1 MNTLRR
7 TTCQLAMAGVLALAM
22 QTAGAASTIAAPP
35 VTPAEARVI
44 AKEAYIYGY
53 PLVDNYII
61 SYAYFVDRNDPNF
74 KSSWNNLKNIN
85 RVFTPADTSVQ
96 TPNSDTPYSWAGLD
110 LRAEPIVVSLP
121 AIEKKRYYDVEIWD
135 AYNYIIGYAGSR
147 TTGND
152 AGNIMVVGP
161 AWKGAKPEGIE
172 KVYVSDTNFGV
183 LVIRTQLFNPDDI
196 GNVER
201 IQAQYKMQPLSAFLG
216 TTPPPAAP
224 AVDFIKPL
232 AKAELKTSLEFFNI
246 MNFVLSYSPTV
257 PSEKDLRE
265 RFARIGIEGG
275 RTFDPTTLSPEMKT
289 AIEAGRADA
298 WDAFAGVAK
307 KMDEGEITSGDV
319 FGSREFLGDNY
330 LYRWLGT
337 TGIYGNAKEE
347 AIYPVLAVDS
357 KGEKLN
363 GANRYTLKF
372 PAGELPP
379 VNAFWSLT
387 MYELPSSLLVANPIN
402 RYLLNSTM
410 LAQFVKDAEGGITL
424 YFQNESPGKD
434 REANWLPA
442 PKGAFWVIM
451 RLYWPK
457 EAALD
462 GSWTHPKMIRVQ

>member
-1 MNTLRR
+1 MRLSTLKFAAAVMAAAL
-7 TTCQLAMAGVLALAM
+7 LAP
-22 QTAGAASTIAAPP
+22 AAHAQD
-35 VTPAEARVI
+35 VTPDEARAI

-61 SYAYFVDRNDPNF
+61 SYAYYVDEKSPNF
-74 KSSWNNLKNIN
+74 KAPWNHLKNIN
-85 RVFTPADTSVQ
+85 RVFTPADTAVQ

-110 LRAEPIVVSLP
+110 LRAEPIVISLP
-121 AIEKKRYYDVEIWD
+121 AIEDKRYYSVEIWD
-135 AYNYIIGYAGSR
+135 AYTYIVGYAGSR

-161 AWKGAKPEGIE
+161 DWKGETPEGIK
-172 KVYVSDTNFGV
+172 KVYVSDTDFGV
-183 LVIRTQLFNPDDI
+183 VVFRTQLFDPADI
-196 GNVER
+196 ANVEK

-224 AVDFIKPL
+224 VVDFIKPL
-232 AKAELKTSLEFFNI
+232 TKDELKTSLEFFNI
-246 MNFVLSYSPTV
+246 MNFVLGFSPPV
-257 PSEKDLRE
+257 PSEVALRE

-275 RTFDPTTLSPEMKT
+275 KTFDPSKLSPEIKT

-298 WDAFAGVAK
+298 LAAFAGAVK
-307 KMDEGEITSGDV
+307 KMDEGKITSGDV

-357 KGEKLN
+357 KGEKLD
-363 GANRYTLKF
+363 GANNYTLHF
-372 PAGELPP
+372 AAGELPP
-379 VNAFWSLT
+379 VNAFWSTT
-387 MYELPSSLLVANPIN
+387 MYELPASLLVANPID

-410 LAQFVKDAEGGITL
+410 LSQFVKDADGGLTL

-434 REANWLPA
+434 LEPNWLPA
-442 PKGAFWVIM
+442 PKGPFWVIM

-457 EAALD
+457 EAALS
-462 GSWTHPKMIRVQ
+462 GEWKAPALERVTN

>member
-1 MNTLRR
+1 MFMKHLS
-7 TTCQLAMAGVLALAM
+7 ALAVM
-22 QTAGAASTIAAPP
+22 VAVAALPSTSVFAQD
-35 VTPAEARVI
+35 VTPDEAREI
-44 AKEAYIYGY
+44 AKEAYVYGY

-61 SYAYFVDRNDPNF
+61 TYAYFQDPNDPNF
-74 KSSWNNLKNIN
+74 KAPWNNLKNIN
-85 RVFTPADTSVQ
+85 RVFTPADTAVQ

-110 LRAEPIVVSLP
+110 LRAEPIVISLP
-121 AIEKKRYYDVEIWD
+121 EIDKDRYYDVEIWD
-135 AYNYIIGYAGSR
+135 SYNYIIGYAGSR

-161 AWKGAKPEGIE
+161 DWKGEAPEGI
-172 KVYVSDTNFGV
+172 KQVYTSDTDFGV

-196 GNVER
+196 TNVEK

-216 TTPPPAAP
+216 TTAPPAPP

-232 AKAELKTSLEFFNI
+232 TKEELKTSLDFFSI
-246 MNFVLSYSPTV
+246 MNFVLRYSPTV
-257 PSEKDLRE
+257 PSEVALRE
-265 RFARIGIEGG
+265 RFAKIGITGDKS
-275 RTFDPTTLSPEMKT
+275 FDPATLSPEIKA

-298 WDAFAGVAK
+298 WELFAGAVK
-307 KMDEGEITSGDV
+307 QMDEGKITSGDV
-319 FGSREFLGDNY
+319 FGTREFIGDNY

-347 AIYPVLAVDS
+347 AIYPILAVDS

-363 GANRYTLKF
+363 GANQYTLHF

-379 VNAFWSLT
+379 VNAFWSTT
-387 MYELPSSLLVANPIN
+387 MYELPASLLVANPIN

-410 LAQFVKDAEGGITL
+410 MSQFVRDADGGITL

-434 REANWLPA
+434 KEANWLPA
-442 PKGAFWVIM
+442 PKGPFWVIL

-457 EAALD
+457 EAALN
-462 GSWTHPKMIRVQ
+462 GEWKAPVVERVGN